1 MTEISASG
9 NTLQIGNQTV
19 EFEYGIDDLV
29 QLNGIIVVL
38 LNIPTGETNNRNVI
52 GLDQNG
58 SIRWRIE
65 ELDSE
70 RADKPYVEIDITNGE
85 LVADNW
91 MGVQAIVDIDTGAVK
106 DTKLTK

>member
-1 MTEISASG
+1 MTEISVGG
-9 NTLQIGNQTV
+9 NTLRIGSQTV
-19 EFEYGIDDLV
+19 KFDYDIDDLV
-29 QLNGIIVVL
+29 QLNGMIVVL

-52 GLDQNG
+52 GIDQNG

-70 RADKPYVEIDITNGE
+70 RADKPYVEIDVSNGE
-85 LVADNW
+85 LVVDNW
-91 MGVQAIVDIDTGAVK
+91 MGVQATVDVDTGAVK